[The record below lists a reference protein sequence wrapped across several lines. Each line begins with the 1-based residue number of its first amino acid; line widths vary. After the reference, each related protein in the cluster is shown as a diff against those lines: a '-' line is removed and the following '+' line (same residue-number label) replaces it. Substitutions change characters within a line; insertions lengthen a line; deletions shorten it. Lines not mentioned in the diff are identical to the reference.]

1 VFGAAE
7 RARELR
13 AELVVMAQKL
23 ERLAAEV
30 ENKQQC

>member
-1 VFGAAE
+1 MFGAAE
-7 RARELR
+7 HAREVR
-13 AELVVMAQKL
+13 AELVVMAQKF

>member
-1 VFGAAE
+1 V
-7 RARELR
+7 R
-13 AELVVMAQKL
+13 AELVVMAQKF